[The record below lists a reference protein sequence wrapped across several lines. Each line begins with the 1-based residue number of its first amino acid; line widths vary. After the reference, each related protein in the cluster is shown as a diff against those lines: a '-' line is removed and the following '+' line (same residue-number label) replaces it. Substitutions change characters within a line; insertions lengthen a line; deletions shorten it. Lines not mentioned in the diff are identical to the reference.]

1 MPKVQSRLTRRA
13 SILAAALLASG
24 IATGALA
31 QAPTRAPA
39 PLVIQPNRDAIYQS
53 ITQNRE
59 KLLQALAPVDDAMR
73 KNPPPGDWL
82 NWRRTYDGQGN
93 SPLKQI
99 NKSNVSKMQLSWSW
113 SLPQSP
119 NETTPLV
126 HGGVVFIVAGTR
138 VIAFDGTNGAVLWQF
153 VRAVPAG
160 ATPGSAI
167 VKNMAISGNKLF
179 VATPDRHVIALD
191 VKTGAVVWDT
201 VGVDAET
208 AAGGPA
214 MTGGPVVV
222 KDKVIIGLA
231 NCFRVKG
238 GCFITAFDANT
249 GKMAWRFNTIPKPG
263 EAGGDTWNGAPAE
276 ERFGSSV
283 WTAASYDPELGLIY
297 IGTAQTY
304 DVTPLLIP
312 RPGATGLSNNDALYT
327 NSTLALDP
335 ETGKLVWHY
344 QHFNGDVWDLDWVFE
359 RTLMTLKVD
368 GKDRQVVATAGKLG
382 IFDILDRKTGQYL
395 FSRDLGYQ
403 TLVKDID
410 KTTGKKIID
419 PKFAPEINKTKT
431 ICPNAGGGR
440 NWNST
445 AYNPETRIMFVPI
458 IEACMY
464 YTWLER
470 PATETLKGGLDI
482 RWQLALPEKTDGNF
496 GEVRAIDLT
505 TGKTVWNLRHRAAE
519 ASALLSTDGGLLF
532 EGGRDRKFRALDQ
545 RDGKTLWETGLPA
558 QPSTFPITYTAN
570 GKQYVAVIA
579 GGGGVI
585 DGYWGALTPELTTPT
600 TGTTLMVFALPD
612 AKG

>member
-1 MPKVQSRLTRRA
+1 MPKVTRRLIGRA
-13 SILAAALLASG
+13 SILAATLFATAAS
-24 IATGALA
+24 A
-31 QAPTRAPA
+31 QAPAPM
-39 PLVIQPNRDAIYQS
+39 VIQPNRDATYQS

-59 KLLQALAPVDDAMR
+59 KLLQGLTPVDDAMQ
-73 KNPPPGDWL
+73 KSPPPGDWL

-99 NKSNVSKMQLSWSW
+99 NKSNVSKMQLNWSF

-126 HGGVVFIVAGTR
+126 HNGVIFVIAGAVGSTR
-138 VIAFDGTNGAVLWQF
+138 VIAFDGTDGSVLWQF

-160 ATPGSAI
+160 STPGSAI
-167 VKNMAISGNKLF
+167 AKNMALSGNKLF

-191 VKTGAVVWDT
+191 VKTGAVIWDT
-201 VGVDAET
+201 VGVDPVTAE
-208 AAGGPA
+208 GGPA

-263 EAGGDTWNGAPAE
+263 EAGGDTWNGAPGE

-304 DVTPLLIP
+304 DVTPLLIN
-312 RPGATGLSNNDALYT
+312 RPGATGLGNNDALYT

-368 GKDRQVVATAGKLG
+368 GKDRKVVATAGKLG

-458 IEACMY
+458 VEACMY

-470 PATETLKGGLDI
+470 PATETLKGGLAI

-532 EGGRDRKFRALDQ
+532 EGSRDRKFRALDQ
-545 RDGKTLWETGLPA
+545 KDGSTLWETGLPA

-585 DGYWGALTPELTTPT
+585 DGYWGPLTPELTTPVG
-600 TGTTLMVFALPD
+600 GTTLMVFALPD
-612 AKG
+612 AKR